1 MSLLPDDLA
10 TRIGAPFLRG
20 KNGAFALLYTLAGG
34 FACVYNLLHPGY
46 QDLGRFLLYLVCA
59 NVAALCLRLTV
70 GRAFLSAGFLI
81 LLLGI
86 EDLTLPELLF
96 IASSV
101 AILTELQKERGK
113 IRPATLLF
121 AIANTNIGLASAQ
134 LVYRQVALL
143 HFAPLFPAPILAG
156 SFVLL
161 FNYAVARTLLAG
173 GTGGGNTGREASA
186 PASASSANR
195 AGRANRPRLYR
206 EVCRP
211 LLPWFIALAYLAYL
225 LRCTSFHTGVNAALL
240 ALPVLFALDRGYR
253 AWSDTREE
261 HAAELALLHRRT
273 LETLSVVI
281 NARDHSAHQHLRR
294 VQFYA
299 RAVGQELGLG
309 ETELE
314 DLSVATAVYNIG
326 QLGVPDHIL
335 LKPGSLTQEEWEKV
349 KTHPVTGSEMLAR
362 MNFPLGVS
370 AIVQTHHEKWN
381 GTGYPAGLKGDEIP
395 VGARILAAVDC
406 LDALASDRPF
416 RDAMPIFDAME
427 KVRSESGKS
436 FDPQVV
442 SILERRHKELERM
455 AWEEAKRSP
464 GSAIDPAAAP
474 RDLGKLAARLLVE
487 PAYEKNS
494 IVDPIVAARQETQLL
509 RVLASDLAQ
518 SLRCEEIAAAAHK
531 CLSQIVNHD
540 TLVLY
545 VAHGEHIQPSGILGR
560 SGHRFLREAVPANAG
575 ISGRAL
581 RDAVPIVNGNPA
593 HERSCIQDPYARH
606 PLQSVLA
613 MPVEGKT
620 MQGGNKAIAVL
631 SLYQTARDAFT
642 RDHLRFLKAVAGYVA
657 PAVESALKY
666 QDAENLAG
674 TDHLTGI
681 ANARSLSLHLDRELS
696 RASRDNSNIGVLL
709 CDLNG
714 FKQINDRFGHFKG
727 NQVLQEVA
735 RGLQE
740 ACRSSDYFARLGGDE
755 FVVVVPGLKDD
766 MCQSYLSRLDTVA
779 VEAGW
784 RMCGENCLS
793 ASVGVAIYPRDGRDS
808 EELLRR
814 ADERMY
820 KAKEK
825 HRAATS
831 QTPSQAMAA
840 APVPPL
846 PEDPAAEATLQ

>member
-1 MSLLPDDLA
+1 MSLLPNDFA
-10 TRIGAPFLRG
+10 ARFRPPFLRG
-20 KNGAFALLYTLAGG
+20 KTGAFALLYTLAGA
-34 FACVYNLLHPGY
+34 FACVFNLSHPGSH
-46 QDLGRFLLYLVCA
+46 DLGRFLLYLVSA

-70 GRAFLSAGFLI
+70 GRALLSAGFLI
-81 LLLGI
+81 LLLGM
-86 EDLTLPELLF
+86 EDLSLPELLF

-101 AILTELQKERGK
+101 ALLTELQKERGK
-113 IRPATLLF
+113 LRPATLLF
-121 AIANTNIGLASAQ
+121 AIANANIGLASAQ

-143 HFAPLFPAPILAG
+143 RAAPLFPAPILAG

-161 FNYAVARTLLAG
+161 FNYAVARTLLAEG
-173 GTGGGNTGREASA
+173 AA
-186 PASASSANR
+186 PSSPQR
-195 AGRANRPRLYR
+195 KPGFDHLRLYR

-225 LRCTSFHTGVNAALL
+225 IRCTSLHTGASAALL

-253 AWSDTREE
+253 AWSDTRED

-299 RAVGQELGLG
+299 KAVGQELGLS
-309 ETELE
+309 EAALE
-314 DLSVATAVYNIG
+314 DLRVAALVYNIG

-335 LKPGSLTQEEWEKV
+335 LKPGTLTQEEWEKV

-362 MNFPLGVS
+362 MNFPPGVS

-381 GTGYPAGLKGDEIP
+381 GAGYPAGLKGEQIP
-395 VGARILAAVDC
+395 IGARILAAVDC

-416 RDAMPIFDAME
+416 REAIPIVEAME
-427 KVRSESGKS
+427 KISSESGKS

-442 SILERRHKELERM
+442 SILERRYKELERM
-455 AWEEAKRSP
+455 AWEEAKRSTSSP
-464 GSAIDPAAAP
+464 LDAASAP

-487 PAYEKNS
+487 PGYEKNS

-509 RVLASDLAQ
+509 RVLADDLAR

-531 CLSQIVNHD
+531 CLSQIVYHD

-545 VAHGEHIQPSGILGR
+545 VGRGELMQPAGIHGR
-560 SGHRFLREAVPANAG
+560 SGHRFLREAVATNTG

-581 RDAVPIVNGNPA
+581 REGLPIVNGNPM
-593 HERSCIQDPYARH
+593 HERSCLQDPYTRH

-613 MPVEGKT
+613 MPVEGKN
-620 MQGGNKAIAVL
+620 MPAGNKAVAVL
-631 SLYQTARDAFT
+631 SLYSTTRDAFT
-642 RDHLRFLKAVAGYVA
+642 RDHLRFLKAVASHVA

-696 RASRDNSNIGVLL
+696 RASRDNSSIGVLL

-714 FKQINDRFGHFKG
+714 FKQVNDRFGHLKG

-755 FVVVVPGLKDD
+755 FVVVVPGLKDE
-766 MCQSYLSRLDTVA
+766 MCQSYLSRLDHVA
-779 VEAGW
+779 IDAGW

-793 ASVGVAIYPRDGRDS
+793 ASVGIAVYPRDGRDS
-808 EELLRR
+808 ESLLRR

-820 KAKEK
+820 KAKEQHK
-825 HRAATS
+825 ATLG
-831 QTPSQAMAA
+831 A
-840 APVPPL
+840 APVPAL
-846 PEDPAAEATLQ
+846 PEDGGRK